1 VTSISDRTSS
11 PDSALRLTALVAG
24 LVSVLAALAF
34 PFAPVSRPDVTYS
47 WPAAGTSSPA
57 PAAIP
62 MLPYQPLTT
71 TASVGCDAVRAV
83 APGTVLLSTTPPQP
97 DPLAEPLQ
105 GLTMTAGPAASV
117 SVSVGGREV
126 GPVALPGGPCSLRLV
141 SGIDAT
147 TVALSSPGSPERQV
161 ARFDGDVR
169 PAVAGAFT
177 GAPSSAGVTFSAV
190 ADTRFQTSA
199 SGLKIAL
206 GVLAVAAF
214 AVALGAVLVAGR
226 RRRASEPENRASEPE
241 DAVSDVPLSASC
253 PASESDVRVNPSSR
267 RRPPRIVDVG
277 VVAGLLLWQVIGPL
291 TVDDGYIA
299 GIVRSRAQNGQVG
312 TVFRWL
318 NSPETPFGWF
328 YDVLALIARVDAAP
342 FWLRLPATVLGIV
355 GWFLLSRAVLPRMGL
370 ERLPR
375 LVPWLAGLVYLAWWL
390 PYDLGVRPEPW
401 VLVGS
406 TAVFVL
412 TERAVE
418 RRSVTPLVVALLL
431 AGVTLA
437 VTPTGLMAFAPL
449 LAAVVPLVRLVRAE
463 ALGVVTFVVVGVAAL
478 GLTLVLVY
486 ADQTWASVLDSVGIR
501 TLVGGDRPWTDE
513 YVRYTSLLTEGNAEG
528 NLGRRA
534 PVLLLALALGALAFA
549 RMPRPAAAHRLV
561 VVTLLSFVTLAFTP
575 TKWTHH
581 FGAFA
586 VLGTAT
592 TLLALDAWLRA
603 PADAERAPRRAAWA
617 VALAAG
623 ASGITLAGFNQWHWI
638 SSYAV
643 TWSTI
648 SPQVGG
654 IRFADAVLVLG
665 VILAVALAV
674 LAIRRTLSRE
684 SRKTDVQR
692 QERDF
697 PVTTSARLLGIAPA
711 LAIAVVVLVVAIEV
725 LSFARTAVQ
734 RRDSYTLASDSVA
747 SLHGRSCGIAD
758 RLRVEP
764 DPLAGLLPAAGPGP
778 APRTDPGGPSMAG
791 AALPAWQG
799 PGVTS
804 GWFTLPGPDAPSGQD
819 APGPV
824 VVTLTGPV
832 AHGDVVAEF
841 GSRDPSGAFT
851 PGARVPLD
859 EGATQYSSSASVDA
873 PRPRDLRLDPG
884 LSTRWSAVRLVSTA
898 DTPAVQGFSAPRIAR
913 LVPWNDVL
921 PPGTPAA
928 DDWPGAFLFPCTP
941 FPPLRD
947 GIAALPGWRISTDA
961 RSEAESGFISY
972 TASQGGP
979 WTTTRSL
986 VRQVRY
992 PVYLPGL
999 PLTDIA
1005 SLERWVPTTPLV
1017 APTVTYRDV
1026 GQSGFS
1032 TPGPLSIGES

>member
-1 VTSISDRTSS
+1 MRSS
-11 PDSALRLTALVAG
+11 ARLVALVAG

-47 WPAAGTSSPA
+47 WPAPGSSSPT

-71 TASVGCDAVRAV
+71 TASVGCDAARAV
-83 APGTVLLSTTPPQP
+83 APGTVLLATTPPRP

-105 GLTMTAGPAASV
+105 GLTMTAGAGPSV
-117 SVSVGGREV
+117 SVSVGGHDV
-126 GPVALPGGPCSLRLV
+126 APVVLPAGPCTVRLV
-141 SGIDAT
+141 SGIAAT
-147 TVALSSPGSPERQV
+147 TVTLSSPVGSREV
-161 ARFDGDVR
+161 ARLDGDTR

-177 GAPSSAGVTFSAV
+177 GAASAAGVSLAVV

-199 SGLKIAL
+199 GGLKIAL
-206 GVLAVAAF
+206 GVLAVVAF
-214 AVALGAVLVAGR
+214 AVALGAVVVGVRR
-226 RRRASEPENRASEPE
+226 RRRAAPDASE
-241 DAVSDVPLSASC
+241 ASTLA
-253 PASESDVRVNPSSR
+253 ASGSEAPSSTAPR
-267 RRPPRIVDVG
+267 PRIVDVG
-277 VVAGLLLWQVIGPL
+277 VVLGLLLWQVIGPL

-328 YDVLALIARVDAAP
+328 YDVLALIARADPAP
-342 FWLRLPATVLGIV
+342 FWLRLPATALGIV
-355 GWFLLSRAVLPRMGL
+355 GWFLLSRAVLPRLGL
-370 ERLPR
+370 ARLPR
-375 LVPWLAGLVYLAWWL
+375 LVPWLAGVVYLAWWL

-406 TAVFVL
+406 TAVLVL
-412 TERAVE
+412 VERAVA

-431 AGVTLA
+431 AGITLA

-449 LAAVVPLVRLVRAE
+449 VAAVVPLVRLVRADP
-463 ALGVVTFVVVGVAAL
+463 LGVVALAVVGIAAL

-501 TLVGGDRPWTDE
+501 TLIGGDRPWTDE
-513 YVRYTSLLTEGNAEG
+513 YVRYTSLLTVGDAEG

-534 PVLLLALALGALAFA
+534 PVLLLALALGALAFV
-549 RMPRPAAAHRLV
+549 RGVERSPRAHRIV
-561 VVTLLSFVTLAFTP
+561 VTTLLSLVALAFTP

-623 ASGITLAGFNQWHWI
+623 ASGLTLAGFNQWHWI
-638 SSYAV
+638 SSYAI

-648 SPQVGG
+648 SPQLGG
-654 IRFADAVLVLG
+654 VRFADAVLVLG
-665 VILAVALAV
+665 VVLAVACAV
-674 LAIRRTLSRE
+674 VALRRTLRRE
-684 SRKTDVQR
+684 RTETDVQR

-697 PVTTSARLLGIAPA
+697 SDVRLLGLAPA
-711 LAIAVVVLVVAIEV
+711 LALAVVVLVVAIEV

-758 RLRVEP
+758 RLRVEA
-764 DPLAGLLPAAGPGP
+764 DPAAGLLTAAGPGP
-778 APRTDPGGPSMAG
+778 AAEPVAAMSGVPLPG
-791 AALPAWQG
+791 WHG
-799 PGVTS
+799 PGVTTA
-804 GWFTLPGPDAPSGQD
+804 WFGLPPTRAARPDTPI
-819 APGPV
+819 

-832 AHGDVVAEF
+832 AHGDVVAEL
-841 GSRDPSGAFT
+841 GSRAPDGT
-851 PGARVPLD
+851 VTDVTRVPLD
-859 EGATQYSSSASVDA
+859 EDATQFSVSASVDA
-873 PRPRDLRLDPG
+873 PRARDLRLDPA
-884 LSTRWSAVRLVSTA
+884 LASAHTAIRLVSAA
-898 DTPAVQGFSAPRIAR
+898 DTPVTRGFTVPRLPVTVPFSQVLAPG
-913 LVPWNDVL
+913 V
-921 PPGTPAA
+921 PAA
-928 DDWPGAFLFPCTP
+928 VDWPGAFLFPCTP
-941 FPPLRD
+941 FPLLRD
-947 GIAALPGWRISTDA
+947 GIAALPGWRVSTDA
-961 RSEAESGFISY
+961 RSEAQSGYISY

-979 WTTTRSL
+979 WTTARAL
-986 VRQVRY
+986 VREVRY

-1005 SLERWVPTTPLV
+1005 SLERWVPTSPLV
-1017 APTVTYRDV
+1017 PPTVTRRDV
-1026 GQSGFS
+1026 GQSGLT

>member
-1 VTSISDRTSS
+1 MSSISDR
-11 PDSALRLTALVAG
+11 AIRLTALVAG

-47 WPAAGTSSPA
+47 WPAPGTSSPA

-62 MLPYQPLTT
+62 MLPYQPVTT

-97 DPLAEPLQ
+97 DPLAEPLH
-105 GLTMTAGPAASV
+105 GLTMTAGPAGAV

-126 GPVALPGGPCSLRLV
+126 GPVTLPGGACSLRLV

-147 TVALSSPGSPERQV
+147 TVTLSTPGTADRQV
-161 ARFDGDVR
+161 ARLDGDVR

-177 GAPSSAGVTFSAV
+177 GAPSSAGVSFSAV

-199 SGLKIAL
+199 SGLKIAV
-206 GVLAVAAF
+206 GVLAVVAF
-214 AVALGAVLVAGR
+214 AVALGAVLVLSR
-226 RRRASEPENRASEPE
+226 R
-241 DAVSDVPLSASC
+241 
-253 PASESDVRVNPSSR
+253 R
-267 RRPPRIVDVG
+267 RRPPHVSDAALLTSDVSDSTSSAAPLRRHARRIVDVG

-355 GWFLLSRAVLPRMGL
+355 GWFLLSRAVLPRLGL
-370 ERLPR
+370 DRLPR
-375 LVPWLAGLVYLAWWL
+375 LVPWLAGIVYLAWWL

-418 RRSVTPLVVALLL
+418 RRSVTPLVVALLV
-431 AGVTLA
+431 AGITLA

-463 ALGVVTFVVVGVAAL
+463 ALGVVALVVVGIAAL

-513 YVRYTSLLTEGNAEG
+513 YVRYTSLLTTGNAEG

-534 PVLLLALALGALAFA
+534 PVLLLALAFGALAFA

-561 VVTLLSFVTLAFTP
+561 VATLLSLVTLALTP

-623 ASGITLAGFNQWHWI
+623 TSGLTLAGFNQWHWI
-638 SSYAV
+638 SSYAI

-648 SPQVGG
+648 SPQLGG
-654 IRFADAVLVLG
+654 IRFADAVLVVG
-665 VILAVALAV
+665 VVLAAALAV
-674 LAIRRTLSRE
+674 VAIRRTLGRE
-684 SRKTDVQR
+684 SRKTDTGR

-697 PVTTSARLLGIAPA
+697 PDPGDARLLGLAPA

-764 DPLAGLLPAAGPGP
+764 DPLAGLLTADGPGP
-778 APRTDPGGPSMAG
+778 APGTDPGGPSMAG
-791 AALPAWQG
+791 ATLPAWRG

-804 GWFTLPGPDAPSGQD
+804 GWFALPGPAAPSGPE

-824 VVTLTGPV
+824 VVTMTGPE

-841 GSRDPSGAFT
+841 GARDPSGAFT
-851 PGARVPLD
+851 PGLRVPLD
-859 EGATQYSSSASVDA
+859 EGATQYSGSASVDA
-873 PRPRDLRLDPG
+873 PRSRDLRLDPA
-884 LSTRWSAVRLVSTA
+884 LSSRWNAVRLASTA
-898 DTPAVQGFSAPRIAR
+898 DTPAARGFSAPRIAR
-913 LVPWNDVL
+913 LVPWDEVL

-928 DDWPGAFLFPCTP
+928 DDWPGAFLFPCAP
-941 FPPLRD
+941 FPPLHD
-947 GIAALPGWRISTDA
+947 GIATLPGWRISTDA
-961 RSEAESGFISY
+961 RSEAQSGFISY

-979 WTTTRSL
+979 WTTARAL

-1005 SLERWVPTTPLV
+1005 SLERWVPMTPLV
-1017 APTVTYRDV
+1017 APTVTRTEV
-1026 GQSGFS
+1026 RQSGFS

>member
-1 VTSISDRTSS
+1 MSTSDR
-11 PDSALRLTALVAG
+11 PLRLTALVAG

-34 PFAPVSRPDVTYS
+34 PFAPVARPDVTYS
-47 WPAAGTSSPA
+47 WPAPGSSSPA

-62 MLPYQPLTT
+62 MLPYQPVTT
-71 TASVGCDAVRAV
+71 TASVTCDAARGV
-83 APGTVLLSTTPPQP
+83 APGTVLLATTPPHP
-97 DPLAEPLQ
+97 DPLAEPLH
-105 GLTMTAGPAASV
+105 GLTITAGPPGSRSL
-117 SVSVGGREV
+117 SVSVGGHDLP
-126 GPVALPGGPCSLRLV
+126 PVALPGGPCTIRLV
-141 SGIDAT
+141 SGIEAT
-147 TVALSSPGSPERQV
+147 TVTLVAPASESVTV
-161 ARFDGDVR
+161 ARLDGDTR

-177 GAPSSAGVTFSAV
+177 GAPTAAGVSLSVV

-199 SGLKIAL
+199 SGSKIAL
-206 GVLAVAAF
+206 GVLSVVAF
-214 AVALGAVLVAGR
+214 AVALGAVVVLAR
-226 RRRASEPENRASEPE
+226 RRQGRSRDASEASLLASSGRKAPSSTG
-241 DAVSDVPLSASC
+241 AGVSDGPLSACS
-253 PASESDVRVNPSSR
+253 PASTPDVGTEASSR
-267 RRPPRIVDVG
+267 PRPHRLVDVG
-277 VVAGLLLWQVIGPL
+277 VVLGLLLWQVIGPL

-299 GIVRSRAQNGQVG
+299 GIVRSRGQNGQVG

-328 YDVLALIARVDAAP
+328 YDVLALIARVDPAP
-342 FWLRLPATVLGIV
+342 FWLRLPATVLAIV
-355 GWFLLSRAVLPRMGL
+355 GWFLLSRAVLPRLGL

-375 LVPWLAGLVYLAWWL
+375 LVPWLTGIVYLAWWL

-412 TERAVE
+412 AERAVE
-418 RRSVTPLVVALLL
+418 RRSVTPLVVALLV
-431 AGVTLA
+431 AGITLA

-449 LAAVVPLVRLVRAE
+449 VAAVVPLIKLVRADP
-463 ALGVVTFVVVGVAAL
+463 LGVATFVVVGIAAL

-501 TLVGGDRPWTDE
+501 TLIGGDRPWTDE
-513 YVRYTSLLTEGNAEG
+513 YVRYTSLLTVGDAEG

-534 PVLLLALALGALAFA
+534 PVLLLALALGALAFV
-549 RMPRPAAAHRLV
+549 RNVPRPPAAHRV
-561 VVTLLSFVTLAFTP
+561 VVTTLLSLVALAFTP

-603 PADAERAPRRAAWA
+603 PADAEQAPRRAAWA

-623 ASGITLAGFNQWHWI
+623 ASGLTLAGFNQWHWI
-638 SSYAV
+638 SSYAI

-648 SPQVGG
+648 SPQLGG

-665 VILAVALAV
+665 VVLAVGCAV
-674 LAIRRTLSRE
+674 VAVRRTLRRE
-684 SRKTDVQR
+684 CADTDTERQR
-692 QERDF
+692 CD
-697 PVTTSARLLGIAPA
+697 TADTRLLGLAPA
-711 LAIAVVVLVVAIEV
+711 LALAVVVLVVAIEV

-747 SLHGRSCGIAD
+747 SLRGRSCGIAD
-758 RLRVEP
+758 RLRVEA
-764 DPLAGLLPAAGPGP
+764 DPTAGLLPADGPGP
-778 APRTDPGGPSMAG
+778 VPVPTASMSG
-791 AALPAWQG
+791 AALPGWHG
-799 PGVTS
+799 PGVTT
-804 GWFTLPGPDAPSGQD
+804 GWYSLPRSPQKDTPI
-819 APGPV
+819 

-832 AHGDVVAEF
+832 AHGDVVAEL
-841 GSRDPSGAFT
+841 GTRGPDGT
-851 PGARVPLD
+851 VTDVTRVPLD
-859 EGATQYSSSASVDA
+859 EDATQFSVSASVDA
-873 PRPRDLRLDPG
+873 PRSRDLRLDPA
-884 LSTRWSAVRLVSTA
+884 LATTHAAIRLVSSA
-898 DTPAVQGFSAPRIAR
+898 DTPAGRGFTVPR
-913 LVPWNDVL
+913 LPVTVPWNTVL

-947 GIAALPGWRISTDA
+947 GIAALPGWRVSTDA
-961 RSEAESGFISY
+961 RSEAQSGYISY

-979 WTTTRSL
+979 WTTARAL

-1005 SLERWVPTTPLV
+1005 SLERWVPTEPLV
-1017 APTVTYRDV
+1017 PPTVTRHDV
-1026 GQSGFS
+1026 GQSGLT
-1032 TPGPLSIGES
+1032 TPGPLSIGDS

>member
-1 VTSISDRTSS
+1 MTRISERTLS
-11 PDSALRLTALVAG
+11 PTGLRLTALVAS

-34 PFAPVSRPDVTYS
+34 PFAPVTRPDVTYS
-47 WPAAGTSSPA
+47 WPAPGSSSPA

-62 MLPYQPLTT
+62 MLPYQPVTT
-71 TASVGCDAVRAV
+71 TASVSCDAVRAV
-83 APGTVLLSTTPPQP
+83 APGTVLLSTTPPRP

-105 GLTMTAGPAASV
+105 GLTMTAGPAGAV
-117 SVSVGGREV
+117 AVSVGGRDV
-126 GPVALPGGPCSLRLV
+126 APVSLPGGPCSLTLV
-141 SGIDAT
+141 SGIGAT
-147 TVALSSPGSPERQV
+147 TVALASPSGSREV
-161 ARFDGDVR
+161 ARLDGDVR

-177 GAPSSAGVTFSAV
+177 EAPSSAGVAFSAV

-199 SGLKIAL
+199 GGLKIAL
-206 GVLAVAAF
+206 GIVAVAAF
-214 AVALGAVLVAGR
+214 AVALGAVVVSGR
-226 RRRASEPENRASEPE
+226 RGRRDREDDDSSGGASLT
-241 DAVSDVPLSASC
+241 SDVSVAPFSH
-253 PASESDVRVNPSSR
+253 
-267 RRPPRIVDVG
+267 RRPPRLVDVG
-277 VVAGLLLWQVIGPL
+277 VVLGLLLWQVIGPL

-299 GIVRSRAQNGQVG
+299 GIVRSRTQNGQVG

-328 YDVLALIARVDAAP
+328 YDVLALIARVDPAP
-342 FWLRLPATVLGIV
+342 FWLRLPATVLALV
-355 GWFLLSRAVLPRMGL
+355 GWFLLSRAVLPKLGL

-375 LVPWLAGLVYLAWWL
+375 LVPWLAGIVYLAWWL

-418 RRSVTPLVVALLL
+418 RRSVTPVVVALLI
-431 AGVTLA
+431 AGFTLA
-437 VTPTGLMAFAPL
+437 VTPTGLMAFMPL
-449 LAAVVPLVRLVRAE
+449 LAAVVPLIRLIRAE
-463 ALGVVTFVVVGVAAL
+463 PLGVLTFAVVGIAAL

-501 TLVGGDRPWTDE
+501 TLIGGDRPWTDE
-513 YVRYTSLLTEGNAEG
+513 YVRYTSLLTVGNAEG
-528 NLGRRA
+528 NLGRRT
-534 PVLLLALALGALAFA
+534 PVLLLALALGALAFVRA
-549 RMPRPAAAHRLV
+549 VPRSPVAHRVV
-561 VVTLLSFVTLAFTP
+561 VVTLLSLVTLAFTP

-603 PADAERAPRRAAWA
+603 PADAEQAPRRAAWA

-623 ASGITLAGFNQWHWI
+623 ASGLTLAGFNQWHWI
-638 SSYAV
+638 SSYAI

-648 SPQVGG
+648 SPQLGG

-665 VILAVALAV
+665 VVLAAACAV
-674 LAIRRTLSRE
+674 LAIRRTL
-684 SRKTDVQR
+684 QR
-692 QERDF
+692 GSGVPATGRRQRRF
-697 PVTTSARLLGIAPA
+697 AVTTPRLLGLAPA
-711 LAIAVVVLVVAIEV
+711 LALAVVVLVVAIEV

-758 RLRVEP
+758 RLRVEA
-764 DPLAGLLPAAGPGP
+764 DPAAGLLTPAGPGAP
-778 APRTDPGGPSMAG
+778 AAPNTAAMSGV
-791 AALPAWQG
+791 ALPGWRG
-799 PGVTS
+799 PGVTTP
-804 GWFTLPGPDAPSGQD
+804 WFGLPLTRAARPDTPI
-819 APGPV
+819 

-832 AHGDVVAEF
+832 AHGDVVAEL
-841 GSRDPSGAFT
+841 GTRG
-851 PGARVPLD
+851 PGGTVTDVTRVPLD
-859 EGATQYSSSASVDA
+859 EDATQFSVSASVDA
-873 PRPRDLRLDPG
+873 PRARDLRLDPA
-884 LSTRWSAVRLVSTA
+884 LATTHTAIRLVSA
-898 DTPAVQGFSAPRIAR
+898 SDTPVTQGFTVPR
-913 LVPWNDVL
+913 LPVTVPWNDVL

-941 FPPLRD
+941 FSPLRD

-961 RSEAESGFISY
+961 RSEAQSGFISY

-979 WTTTRSL
+979 WTTARAL
-986 VRQVRY
+986 VREVRY

-1005 SLERWVPTTPLV
+1005 SLERWVPTSPLV
-1017 APTVTYRDV
+1017 APTVTRHDV
-1026 GQSGFS
+1026 GQSGLT

>member
-1 VTSISDRTSS
+1 MRSS
-11 PDSALRLTALVAG
+11 ARLVALVAG
-24 LVSVLAALAF
+24 VVSVLAALAF

-47 WPAAGTSSPA
+47 WPAPGSSSPA

-62 MLPYQPLTT
+62 MLPYQPVTT
-71 TASVGCDAVRAV
+71 TAAVGCDAVRAV
-83 APGTVLLSTTPPQP
+83 APGTVLLSTTPPRP

-105 GLTMTAGPAASV
+105 GLTMTAGPGPAV
-117 SVSVGGREV
+117 SVAVGGHDMA
-126 GPVALPGGPCSLRLV
+126 PVTLPGGPCTVRLV

-147 TVALSSPGSPERQV
+147 TVTLEAPSGPRPV
-161 ARFDGDVR
+161 ARFDGDTR

-177 GAPSSAGVTFSAV
+177 GAASSAGVSLAVV

-199 SGLKIAL
+199 GWLKIAL
-206 GVLAVAAF
+206 GGLAVVAF
-214 AVALGAVLVAGR
+214 AVALGAVVVAGR
-226 RRRASEPENRASEPE
+226 RRREL
-241 DAVSDVPLSASC
+241 VSDGPLSACS
-253 PASESDVRVNPSSR
+253 PASTPDVSTEPSSHR
-267 RRPPRIVDVG
+267 RSRRIVDAG
-277 VVAGLLLWQVIGPL
+277 VVLGLLLWQVIGPL

-299 GIVRSRAQNGQVG
+299 GIVRSRTQNGQVG

-318 NSPETPFGWF
+318 DSPEAPFGWF
-328 YDVLALIARVDAAP
+328 YDVLALIARVDPAP
-342 FWLRLPATVLGIV
+342 FWLRLPATALAIV
-355 GWFLLSRAVLPRMGL
+355 GWFLLSRAVLPRLGL

-375 LVPWLAGLVYLAWWL
+375 LVPWLAGVVYLAWWL

-406 TAVFVL
+406 TAVLLL

-418 RRSVTPLVVALLL
+418 RRSVTPLVVALLV
-431 AGVTLA
+431 AGITLA

-449 LAAVVPLVRLVRAE
+449 VAAVVPLVRLVRADR
-463 ALGVVTFVVVGVAAL
+463 LGVVALAVVGIAAL

-501 TLVGGDRPWTDE
+501 TLIGGDRPWTDE
-513 YVRYTSLLTEGNAEG
+513 YVRYTSLLTVGDAEG

-534 PVLLLALALGALAFA
+534 PVLLLALALGALAFV
-549 RMPRPAAAHRLV
+549 RGVERSPGAHRIV
-561 VVTLLSFVTLAFTP
+561 VTTLLSLVALAFTP

-623 ASGITLAGFNQWHWI
+623 ASGLTLAGFNQWHWI
-638 SSYAV
+638 SSYAI

-648 SPQVGG
+648 SPQLGG

-665 VILAVALAV
+665 VVLAVGCAV
-674 LAIRRTLSRE
+674 VAVRRTLGRE
-684 SRKTDVQR
+684 RRKTDTGGQ
-692 QERDF
+692 QRDF
-697 PVTTSARLLGIAPA
+697 SDVSLLGLAPA
-711 LAIAVVVLVVAIEV
+711 LALAVVVLVVAIEV

-734 RRDSYTLASDSVA
+734 RRDSYTLASDSVT

-758 RLRVEP
+758 RLRVEA
-764 DPLAGLLPAAGPGP
+764 DPAAGLLAAAGPGP
-778 APRTDPGGPSMAG
+778 AAGSTAAVSG
-791 AALPAWQG
+791 AALPGWHGPAVTTAWFG
-799 PGVTS
+799 
-804 GWFTLPGPDAPSGQD
+804 LPLTRAARPDTPI
-819 APGPV
+819 

-832 AHGDVVAEF
+832 ALGDVVAEL
-841 GSRDPSGAFT
+841 GSRAPDGT
-851 PGARVPLD
+851 VTDVTRVPLD
-859 EGATQYSSSASVDA
+859 EEATQFSVSASVDA
-873 PRPRDLRLDPG
+873 PRARDLRLDPA
-884 LSTRWSAVRLVSTA
+884 LASTHTAIRLVSAA
-898 DTPAVQGFSAPRIAR
+898 DTPADQGFTVPR
-913 LVPWNDVL
+913 LPVTVPFAQVL
-921 PPGTPAA
+921 PPGVPAA
-928 DDWPGAFLFPCTP
+928 VDWPGAFVFPCTP
-941 FPPLRD
+941 FPLLRD
-947 GIAALPGWRISTDA
+947 GIAALPGWRVSTDA
-961 RSEAESGFISY
+961 RSEVQSGYISY

-979 WTTTRSL
+979 WTTARAL
-986 VRQVRY
+986 VREVRY

-1005 SLERWVPTTPLV
+1005 SLERWVPTSPLV
-1017 APTVTYRDV
+1017 PPTITRRDV
-1026 GQSGFS
+1026 GQSGLS